1 MNGFKLIAIKTLDK
15 CVVNKKDF
23 LKVLN
28 KNTIYPI
35 YSSYSYPNNN
45 FDVINHENNYETDF
59 YNSKNDIKINISAIV
74 GSNGSGKSTLIE
86 LLLMA
91 NYNLGAYLKMLK
103 KCTCD
108 DEDDDCDCNK
118 EENQEFLKPKIG
130 FSLEILYLNDV
141 DELNL
146 LTFKDGKIDKY
157 TYLKS
162 NFGFSQNKPEPL
174 IKKDLEDFC
183 YSIVVNYSHHALNSK
198 EIGYWIN
205 QLFHKND
212 GYQTPIVINPM
223 RNDGIIDINRENEL
237 LNDRLLSNLLED
249 IGSQK
254 TEDSLRNLAN
264 NKIASDLKLI
274 LNKYKVAR
282 KDHKYDYTKSFRKN
296 KKEALVQ
303 GKTLMFKLFT
313 GATERDISITFI
325 KDTYDLDIELLDYEN
340 DDNLYWGILYLHNK
354 SYDILKKYPS
364 YKTDLEKGN
373 NSNYFQS
380 IKDDKSHIAFKFKR
394 AIYFLKYYD
403 SWKNLLTK
411 NNPISISEISE
422 LIAKIKGVE
431 KINGNELQTIELLP
445 PSFFDTE
452 IILENGIAFD
462 SLSSGEK
469 QKIHSVSS
477 IVYHLINL
485 NSVDSKKIE
494 NGDIYLKYK
503 NVNIILDEIELY
515 YHPEWQRRFI
525 NDLISYI
532 SKVNPINIQT
542 IKGLNFIFIT
552 HSPFILSDIPHTN
565 ILFLERNDDNNPLC
579 KSLPKKVAGI
589 KRTVGANIHDLLID
603 SFFMNSTI
611 GEFAREKINEFVKTV
626 NSAILHR
633 KQNEAVLL
641 KSSREKIEDL
651 GSENFIELIGDS
663 LVREKL
669 LQMYYI
675 ATEKDDKEA
684 LKKYYM
690 KKIIDLNN

>member
-1 MNGFKLIAIKTLDK
+1 MSGFKLIAIKTLDK
-15 CVVNKKDF
+15 CVTNGKDF
-23 LKVLN
+23 LKVLS

-35 YSSYSYPNNN
+35 YSSYTYPNNN
-45 FDVINHENNYETDF
+45 FDAINYENNYEADF
-59 YNSKNDIKINISAIV
+59 YNSKNDININISAIV

-91 NYNLGAYLKMLK
+91 NYNLGAYFKMLK

-118 EENQEFLKPKIG
+118 EENHEFLKPKKG
-130 FSLEILYLNDV
+130 FSLEILYLNEIDK
-141 DELNL
+141 LTL
-146 LTFKDGKIDKY
+146 LIFKDGKIDKCS
-157 TYLKS
+157 YLKS
-162 NFGFSQNKPEPL
+162 NSGFSKNKLEPL
-174 IKKDLEDFC
+174 TKKDLEDFC

-249 IGSQK
+249 IGTQK
-254 TEDSLRNLAN
+254 TENSLRNLAN
-264 NKIASDLKLI
+264 NKIASDLKLT

-282 KDHKYDYTKSFRKN
+282 KDHKYDYTKSFSKN
-296 KKEALVQ
+296 KKNAFLQ
-303 GKTLMFKLFT
+303 GKTLMFKLFK
-313 GATERDISITFI
+313 GVTERDISITFI

-364 YKTDLEKGN
+364 YKTDFEKGN
-373 NSNYFQS
+373 NYNYFQS

-411 NNPISISEISE
+411 NSPVSITEISE
-422 LIAKIKGVE
+422 LIVEIKKVE
-431 KINGNELQTIELLP
+431 KTNGNELQTIELLP
-445 PSFFDTE
+445 PSFFDIE
-452 IILENGIAFD
+452 IILENGFAFD

-485 NSVDSKKIE
+485 NSVESKSFG
-494 NGDIYLKYK
+494 NGDFYLKYK

-532 SKVNPINIQT
+532 SKVNPVNIQT
-542 IKGLNFIFIT
+542 IKGLNFILIT

-565 ILFLERNDDNNPLC
+565 ILFLERKDENDPLC
-579 KSLPKKVAGI
+579 KSIPKKNEEI
-589 KRTVGANIHDLLID
+589 EPTLGANIHDLLID
-603 SFFMNSTI
+603 TFFMTSTI
-611 GEFAREKINEFVKTV
+611 GEYSKDKINEFVKTV
-626 NSAILHR
+626 NNVISNRRLSKTRLLIKSR
-633 KQNEAVLL
+633 KEV
-641 KSSREKIEDL
+641 EEF
-651 GSENFIELIGDS
+651 GGENFIRLIGDP
-663 LVREKL
+663 LVRDKVFQLYCLAIENND
-669 LQMYYI
+669 
-675 ATEKDDKEA
+675 KDG
-684 LKKYYM
+684 LKKYYEA
-690 KKIIDLNN
+690 KLNDLN